1 MDDASMSYKLV
12 DSQPI
17 VQRTSAS
24 FAPRKT
30 QRTPPL
36 VRPAPTSSSSYR
48 SLVRCGRLAYHAI
61 SNFNSVRMSR
71 YGTRGVVTSLFY
83 ADSHTPAAA
92 FRGLFSDIGDHDNP
106 VLHRVQ
112 NQLGDCQ
119 P

>member
-12 DSQPI
+12 ESQPI

-24 FAPRKT
+24 FVSRKT
-30 QRTPPL
+30 QRTPL
-36 VRPAPTSSSSYR
+36 VRPSPTSSRSYR

-71 YGTRGVVTSLFY
+71 YGTRGVFTSLFY
-83 ADSHTPAAA
+83 ADAPTPAAA